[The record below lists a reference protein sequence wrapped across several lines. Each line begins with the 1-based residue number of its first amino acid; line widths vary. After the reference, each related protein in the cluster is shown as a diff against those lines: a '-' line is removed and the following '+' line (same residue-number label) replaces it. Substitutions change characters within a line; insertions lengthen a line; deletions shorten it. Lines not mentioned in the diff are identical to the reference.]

1 MTLDWLLPMKLCS
14 RLIALIAL
22 AIMTSSC
29 SDPLTRDAVSP
40 ATFPSEITVIRAIA
54 ESTTTQRQGATFPLL
69 DGAFKLTVRGGSTNA
84 GGIIGPYSG
93 TAEVAVPGRASAT
106 LEIRVQRATG
116 VASEVTAVAAEGTG
130 AAFVGEGD
138 FTLSLKLSTK
148 NGATSTKV
156 RGTSTISCSAAQR
169 ILVTMRGTG
178 SAPRLGDIEVEL
190 RHEVGNTICF

>member
-40 ATFPSEITVIRAIA
+40 ATFPSEITVIRATA
-54 ESTTTQRQGATFPLL
+54 DSTSTQRQGATFPLL
-69 DGAFKLTVRGGSTNA
+69 DGAFRLTVREGSTNA
-84 GGIIGPYSG
+84 GRIIGTYSG
-93 TAEVAVPGRASAT
+93 TAEVPLPGRASAT
-106 LEIRVQRATG
+106 LEIRVQRAIG

-138 FTLSLKLSTK
+138 FALSLKLSTS
-148 NGATSTKV
+148 NGTTSTKV

-169 ILVTMRGTG
+169 ILVTMLGSG

-190 RHEVGNTICF
+190 RHEVGNTTCF